1 MKGAFWTFKEC
12 EALIFSIVL
21 GLMSLHTGRI
31 QFDVLISCHAMLFW
45 LWFWLIKNTS
55 KVLILNKLNVINVC
69 NLYVKI
75 ICFKNIFATKLSIF
89 NYQNVYYLEVRRF
102 VTGNVILTNLNFD
115 IIVNV
120 VSLFSMIN
128 WHLGVLQL
136 ICFELCNATQYH
148 CNFKWP

>member
-1 MKGAFWTFKEC
+1 M
-12 EALIFSIVL
+12 
-21 GLMSLHTGRI
+21 
-31 QFDVLISCHAMLFW
+31 FW

-55 KVLILNKLNVINVC
+55 KVLILNKLSMVNVC
-69 NLYVKI
+69 NLYIKI
-75 ICFKNIFATKLSIF
+75 IWFKNIFATKLSIF

-128 WHLGVLQL
+128 WH
-136 ICFELCNATQYH
+136 F
-148 CNFKWP
+148 